1 LDPKEY
7 DLMFRVELDHW
18 WYLGMRSITEAIL
31 DQYCPPTGK
40 LKILDAGCGTGAA
53 LTTYL
58 AEYGNV
64 TGADISDIALNLCK
78 SRGAQNLNQSSVL
91 DLPFGSSTFD
101 LVTSFDV
108 LYESSVPEDS
118 GAIREFSRVLVKG
131 GHVLLR
137 LPAYD
142 WLRGQHDEVI
152 HTARRYTV
160 LQVKGLLESAGLE
173 IQRISYANTVLF
185 PFALLK
191 RMTQRILRKREPV
204 SDLALPP
211 GRLNGFL
218 AKILSFEGPWIVKHG
233 LPYGLSVVALA
244 RKK

>member
-7 DLMFRVELDHW
+7 ELMFRVELDHW
-18 WYLGMRSITEAIL
+18 WYLGMRSITEALL
-31 DQYCPPTGK
+31 DQYCLGTGT
-40 LKILDAGCGTGAA
+40 LNILDAGCGTGAA

-58 AEYGNV
+58 KNYGDV
-64 TGADISDIALNLCK
+64 TGVDISDVALDFCK
-78 SRGAQNLNQSSVL
+78 RRGAQRLSRSSVL
-91 DLPFGSSTFD
+91 NLPFRSSTFD

-108 LYESSVPEDS
+108 LYESSVPQDS
-118 GAIREFSRVLVKG
+118 EAIREFSRVLVNG

-142 WLRGQHDEVI
+142 WLRSQHDEVI
-152 HTARRYTV
+152 HTARRYTRP
-160 LQVKGLLESAGLE
+160 QVKRLLESAGLD
-173 IQRISYANTVLF
+173 IQRISYANTILF
-185 PFALLK
+185 PFALAK
-191 RMTQRILRKREPV
+191 RMTQQVSRKSEPV
-204 SDLALPP
+204 SDLALPV

-218 AKILSFEGPWIVKHG
+218 TKILSLEGPLIAKHG

>member
-1 LDPKEY
+1 
-7 DLMFRVELDHW
+7 MFQVELDHW
-18 WYLGMRSITEAIL
+18 WYLGMRSITEALL
-31 DQYCPPTGK
+31 DQYCPATGK
-40 LKILDAGCGTGAA
+40 LNILDAGCGTGAA

-58 AEYGNV
+58 GNYGTV
-64 TGADISDIALNLCK
+64 TGVDISDIALDFCK
-78 SRGAQNLNQSSVL
+78 SRGAQKLSRSSIL
-91 DLPFGSSTFD
+91 DLPFRSSTFD

-108 LYESSVPEDS
+108 LYESSVPGDLE
-118 GAIREFSRVLVKG
+118 AIKEFSRVLVHG
-131 GHVLLR
+131 GQVLLR

-142 WLRGQHDEVI
+142 WLRGQHDKVI

-160 LQVKGLLESAGLE
+160 PQVKRLLESAGLGV
-173 IQRISYANTVLF
+173 QRISYANTVLF

-204 SDLALPP
+204 SDLALPL

-218 AKILSFEGPWIVKHG
+218 AKILSFESPWIVKYG